1 LTYIKKWLHL
11 LAQPFIV
18 LNALLDDDLLKDYFL
33 AISATDGSEELG
45 KLWKQRF
52 VESAR
57 SFQ

>member
-1 LTYIKKWLHL
+1 M
-11 LAQPFIV
+11 V